1 MMRVTLIAVATFSGL
16 AASSVA
22 IANES
27 KPEEARQATIR
38 FADNGGIRDWA
49 SARED
54 KRDILYIQD
63 RSRKWYRASF
73 IGSCSELTFANAIG
87 FKTDGTGSLDRFS
100 SIIADGNRCQFYSL
114 TATDGPPK
122 RKQATA
128 ETASPKS

>member
-1 MMRVTLIAVATFSGL
+1 MRVTSIAL
-16 AASSVA
+16 AASFSLIATSVA
-22 IANES
+22 VAMES
-27 KPEEARQATIR
+27 KPAEQRQATIR
-38 FADNGGIRDWA
+38 FADNGGIRDWS

-114 TATDGPPK
+114 TASEGPPK
-122 RKQATA
+122 RKQAAKDTA
-128 ETASPKS
+128 PPKS